1 MMPRGVRATRC
12 VGEAIAAV
20 RRSASPSPPRLGCV
34 FNVQGSELIFLLLVA
49 LIILGPEKL
58 PDAVRRATKTY
69 AEFKKM
75 ASGFQGEMRQVLD
88 EPMRELRET
97 ANAVRDAASF
107 DITATGDSPAT
118 AQAAPTAGDQAAVSE
133 IAPRPSTPVRR
144 EPGLNFGSAN
154 PRRQERTVRADDQ
167 PAAADQPVT
176 PAAPAAPEA
185 AAAATDAPADTGSAE
200 GDTTE

>member
-1 MMPRGVRATRC
+1 M
-12 VGEAIAAV
+12 
-20 RRSASPSPPRLGCV
+20 

-107 DITATGDSPAT
+107 DITASGDA
-118 AQAAPTAGDQAAVSE
+118 AAAPPAAGKAAVSE
-133 IAPRPSTPVRR
+133 IAPQPKPPVRR

-154 PRRQERTVRADDQ
+154 PRRQERTASTDETL
-167 PAAADQPVT
+167 ATEA
-176 PAAPAAPEA
+176 PAAPAPTASDAPA
-185 AAAATDAPADTGSAE
+185 ASDTPAASDGHAAPADAPADPGSAE